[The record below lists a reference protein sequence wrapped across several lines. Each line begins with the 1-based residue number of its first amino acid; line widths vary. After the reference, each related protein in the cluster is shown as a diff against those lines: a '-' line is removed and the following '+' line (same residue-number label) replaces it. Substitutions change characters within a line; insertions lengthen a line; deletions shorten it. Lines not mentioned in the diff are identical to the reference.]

1 MCLEILAFVKQVVVV
16 FALDEIDKK
25 ILVELLTNSNRS
37 NREIARAIN
46 VSAAT
51 VINRIQRLESAGVI
65 KDYTVMLDYERLGFE
80 LTVIMEVTV
89 SKGKL
94 LEVQEEIAKL
104 PYVCGVYD
112 VTGEIDSIVI
122 AKFRNRRELSE
133 FPKALLAM
141 ENVERTN
148 THVVLNT
155 IKEDFRMVRN
165 L

>member
-1 MCLEILAFVKQVVVV
+1 MFT
-16 FALDEIDKK
+16 LDEIDRK
-25 ILVELLTNSNRS
+25 ILAELLKNSNRS
-37 NREIARAIN
+37 NREIAKAIG

-65 KDYTVMLDYERLGFE
+65 TDYTVMLDFERLGYD

-89 SKGKL
+89 SRGKL
-94 LEVQEEIAKL
+94 LETQEEIAKL

-112 VTGEIDSIVI
+112 VTGEIDSVVI
-122 AKFRNRRELSE
+122 AKFKNRRELSE
-133 FPKALLAM
+133 FPKDLLGM
-141 ENVERTN
+141 EFVERTN

-155 IKEDFRMVRN
+155 VKEDFRMINN

>member
-1 MCLEILAFVKQVVVV
+1 MQIINTKMISM

-25 ILVELLTNSNRS
+25 ILAELLTNSNRS
-37 NREIARAIN
+37 NREIARAIG

-51 VINRIQRLESAGVI
+51 VINHIQRLESAGVI
-65 KDYTVMLDYERLGFE
+65 TDYTIMLDFERLGFE

-89 SKGKL
+89 SRGKL
-94 LEVQEEIAKL
+94 LETQEEIAKL

-133 FPKALLAM
+133 FPKDLLSM
-141 ENVERTN
+141 EFVERTN

-155 IKEDFRMVRN
+155 VKEDFRMIN
-165 L
+165 NI

>member
-1 MCLEILAFVKQVVVV
+1 MFT
-16 FALDEIDKK
+16 LDEIDKK
-25 ILVELLTNSNRS
+25 ILVELLKNSNRS
-37 NREIARAIN
+37 NREIAKAIG

-51 VINRIQRLESAGVI
+51 VINHIQRLESAGVI
-65 KDYTVMLDYERLGFE
+65 TEYTVMLDFERLGYD

-89 SKGKL
+89 SRGKL
-94 LEVQEEIAKL
+94 LENQEEIAKL

-122 AKFRNRRELSE
+122 AKFKNRRELSE
-133 FPKALLAM
+133 FPKDLLGM
-141 ENVERTN
+141 EFVERTN

-155 IKEDFRMVRN
+155 VKEDFRMIKN

>member
-1 MCLEILAFVKQVVVV
+1 MKLINRQMIIM

-25 ILVELLTNSNRS
+25 ILAELLANSNRS
-37 NREIARAIN
+37 NREIARAIG

-51 VINRIQRLESAGVI
+51 VINHVQRLESAGVI
-65 KDYTVMLDYERLGFE
+65 TDYTIMIDFERLGFE

-89 SKGKL
+89 SRGKL
-94 LEVQEEIAKL
+94 LETQEEIAKL

-133 FPKALLAM
+133 FPKDLLSM
-141 ENVERTN
+141 EFVERTN

-155 IKEDFRMVRN
+155 VKEDFRMINN

>member
-94 LEVQEEIAKL
+94 LEVQTSSFFSTPCLVVFLCVPRFGPRFLRL
-104 PYVCGVYD
+104 PVRSGCLG
-112 VTGEIDSIVI
+112 GIGGG
-122 AKFRNRRELSE
+122 FGR
-133 FPKALLAM
+133 LLC
-141 ENVERTN
+141 
-148 THVVLNT
+148 L
-155 IKEDFRMVRN
+155 
-165 L
+165 

>member
-1 MCLEILAFVKQVVVV
+1 MKLINTKMIIM

-25 ILVELLTNSNRS
+25 ILAELLTNSNRS
-37 NREIARAIN
+37 NREMARAIG

-51 VINRIQRLESAGVI
+51 VINHIQRLESAGVI
-65 KDYTVMLDYERLGFE
+65 TDYTIMLDFERLGFE

-89 SKGKL
+89 SRGKL
-94 LEVQEEIAKL
+94 LETQEEIAKL

-133 FPKALLAM
+133 FPKDLLSM
-141 ENVERTN
+141 EFVERTN

-155 IKEDFRMVRN
+155 VKEDFRMIN
-165 L
+165 NF